1 MLSFRG
7 VFVTYLLT
15 MVFSTCLQLGTEGIP
30 MKKTAVVSLGL
41 LALAA
46 IISAQNR
53 VVISTRPDTPFKLA
67 NLTGAERGKPAIVVK
82 DRVFDLERANTW
94 AIGRYGLSALTLPK
108 TNLELIEQ
116 YDRLKN
122 RLYEIAN
129 ALSMA
134 GLPDFGVSGNDAK
147 FMAPILYP
155 WNLLAVAVNYRAHGE
170 EMARTIGIDYDKD
183 PPFVFAKSPKAGLIG
198 AGDTVFIP
206 EGREK
211 IDWEVELAIIMGRK
225 AKNVSKEKAGDYIFG
240 YGLILDISDRGGLT
254 RQSAL
259 FNADWFVGKSRDGF
273 APMAA
278 YIVPAEFLSNHNKL
292 NLKLAVNGQEMQSS
306 NTSYMMRN
314 VESIVQ
320 FITYVQ
326 SLETCDIIASGTPE
340 GVGNGR
346 KPPVYL
352 KSGDVIT
359 AEVEGISSIR
369 TPLK

>member
-1 MLSFRG
+1 
-7 VFVTYLLT
+7 
-15 MVFSTCLQLGTEGIP
+15 
-30 MKKTAVVSLGL
+30 MKKVAVVTIVV

-53 VVISTRPDTPFKLA
+53 VAVSTRPDTPFKLA

-82 DRVFDLERANTW
+82 DRVFDLERVNTW
-94 AIGRYGLSALTLPK
+94 ATGQYRLSNMTMPK
-108 TNLELIEQ
+108 TTLELIEQ
-116 YDRLKN
+116 YDRLKT

-134 GLPDFGVSGNDAK
+134 GQPDFGVSGNDAK
-147 FMAPILYP
+147 YMAPILYP

-198 AGDTVFIP
+198 PGDTVFIP
-206 EGREK
+206 EGRDK

-254 RQSAL
+254 RQSPL

-320 FITYVQ
+320 FITSVQ
-326 SLETCDIIASGTPE
+326 SLEPGDIIASGTPE

-359 AEVEGISSIR
+359 AEVEGIGTIR
-369 TPLK
+369 TPVK